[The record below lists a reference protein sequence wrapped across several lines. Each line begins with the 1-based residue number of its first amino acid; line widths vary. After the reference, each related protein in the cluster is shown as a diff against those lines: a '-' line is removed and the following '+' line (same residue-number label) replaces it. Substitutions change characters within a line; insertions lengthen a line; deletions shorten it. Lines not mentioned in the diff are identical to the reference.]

1 MYRYNHVTGG
11 KCVLLTWAM
20 GIKKFF
26 FSSFHLSRTAN
37 IIYVHVFRNLYHR
50 SSITKTLSSSP
61 GESSSAAAAV
71 DSSHLS
77 ISHAG
82 QGIGS
87 LGRESSNGSA
97 SVRTVG
103 MSIGDDR
110 TASMM
115 IVRSTFGFF
124 LSLIIFISSA
134 RNISTLKS
142 RCISRTLCILWT
154 LRDCS
159 QNILGSTVKY

>member
-1 MYRYNHVTGG
+1 MSLEMCPPNM
-11 KCVLLTWAM
+11 AM
-20 GIKKFF
+20 GIIKKFF
-26 FSSFHLSRTAN
+26 FHLSRTAN

-50 SSITKTLSSSP
+50 SSITKILSSSS

-77 ISHAG
+77 MSHAG
-82 QGIGS
+82 QGIPS
-87 LGRESSNGSA
+87 LGRESSNGDDSA

-110 TASMM
+110 TASVMM
-115 IVRSTFGFF
+115 VRSTFGFF
-124 LSLIIFISSA
+124 LSLIIFISSV

-154 LRDCS
+154 LRDFS